1 MAMLPEYYPVGAGG
15 DSLEE
20 YLRTLAQMGD
30 PTDVYP
36 RAISPFTRPQ
46 AIPSFGA
53 IPGTQYNDY
62 LGADPTRSLRL
73 SSFRKNYPKSLRVDN
88 PGATLPAEPSPS
100 LEEDPITVLRRNTD
114 RVRNYPRESSEMF
127 SPSFNPEGD
136 IINFRRM
143 NTDRA
148 RNYQRDRDYLPGK
161 QTPPRDTSSLPK
173 TPAVKTTGL
182 LDTEEP
188 AEGGSFYDDPMRMG
202 LLQAGLGLM
211 SAPRYST
218 NPNDVTLGSALAKGL
233 GGFVQGYGGT
243 KKRLSEAEQDRLDQE
258 FKRSQME
265 LDRMYKM
272 ALTDESAARAAREE
286 ANLTKQYEAEKQ
298 AEQRKREQILT
309 IMELQQGNATTLA
322 QLNNLSAEKVNEIYE
337 GVVAP
342 SQETRQRQELI
353 NQIQTG
359 DNLTPDQKKILVEY
373 AQNEESK
380 YKDVMAMRD
389 EYAAKNRGP
398 EQVSTAAFENW
409 LGTQTELTD
418 IERNLVLSE
427 VQRSGDTDSGFAS
440 VQKIMNLKN
449 AQKGDQPKDSSTMS
463 GTIILQDPQSLANYR
478 PEDYPGYQATK
489 SRDRV
494 LLKPMTGDQLKAM
507 NDKGAAA
514 QAIDAYL
521 QELRKIPGNSLEL
534 KYKALVEDPSLSA
547 LRSKFIHAI
556 MKLKDAYGLG
566 VLSGNDYDLL
576 ESALNDPTKILTIR
590 NKENFIETVRQTGE
604 QAYRSYAGDATL
616 FNYDPLAYYSQY
628 IANSY
633 QLPSTLANPFDQEQ
647 ARKNKALQGTTE
659 DPDAYLLEPRP

>member
-1 MAMLPEYYPVGAGG
+1 MQLEKYINQFPPG
-15 DSLEE
+15 DQQEIRRLLEQ
-20 YLRTLAQMGD
+20 YNSAVNAQDRALAQ
-30 PTDVYP
+30 
-36 RAISPFTRPQ
+36 RRLEPFTRKMMQMPDMVGRRNFLDDAARQ
-46 AIPSFGA
+46 K
-53 IPGTQYNDY
+53 Y
-62 LGADPTRSLRL
+62 LKNTMGRETSEPIAAKFPAPRTAMDLIGSGMQSDQIRSLE
-73 SSFRKNYPKSLRVDN
+73 KMGQAVN
-88 PGATLPAEPSPS
+88 PMPPLQAPPAVQSRQMAGPPQQAQGPAS
-100 LEEDPITVLRRNTD
+100 
-114 RVRNYPRESSEMF
+114 
-127 SPSFNPEGD
+127 
-136 IINFRRM
+136 
-143 NTDRA
+143 
-148 RNYQRDRDYLPGK
+148 
-161 QTPPRDTSSLPK
+161 PPRDTSPFNYK
-173 TPAVKTTGL
+173 IPAAQTPPASQVQPVPAQGL

-188 AEGGSFYDDPMRMG
+188 SKGGSFYDDPMRMG

-218 NPNDVTLGSALAKGL
+218 NPNDVTLSSALARGL

-272 ALTDESAARAAREE
+272 ALTDESAARTARDQANITKLYEE
-286 ANLTKQYEAEKQ
+286 ERE
-298 AEQRKREQILT
+298 AEQRKRQQIQT

-380 YKDVMAMRD
+380 YKDVMDRQD
-389 EYAAKNRGP
+389 HYAAKNRGP

-427 VQRSGDTDSGFAS
+427 VQQSGNTDSGFAS
-440 VQKIMNLKN
+440 VQKIMNLKKV
-449 AQKGDQPKDSSTMS
+449 QKGDQPKDSSTMS

-494 LLKPMTGDQLKAM
+494 LLKPMTADQLKAM

-521 QELRKIPGNSLEL
+521 QELEKIPGRSLEL
-534 KYKALVEDPSLSA
+534 KYKALVENSSLSA

-556 MKLKDAYGLG
+556 MKLKDAYDLG

-590 NKENFIETVRQTGE
+590 NKENFIKNVRQTGQ
-604 QAYRSYAGDATL
+604 QAYRSYAGEATL

-633 QLPSTLANPFDQEQ
+633 QLPSTLANPGNQEQ
-647 ARKNKALQGTTE
+647 ARKNQALQGTTE

>member
-1 MAMLPEYYPVGAGG
+1 MALQYRGLPNPQDWQNYLDPAEFFRLSTMSGVNPSYPASSYSPNAL
-15 DSLEE
+15 D
-20 YLRTLAQMGD
+20 YLDQLDQARLQQAVMPNLPKTLGSD
-30 PTDVYP
+30 PASMIERQFKQYRDREPVTP
-36 RAISPFTRPQ
+36 PTRPQ
-46 AIPSFGA
+46 SVRP
-53 IPGTQYNDY
+53 
-62 LGADPTRSLRL
+62 
-73 SSFRKNYPKSLRVDN
+73 
-88 PGATLPAEPSPS
+88 PSPAVQS
-100 LEEDPITVLRRNTD
+100 RQMAGPPQQAQGPAN
-114 RVRNYPRESSEMF
+114 
-127 SPSFNPEGD
+127 
-136 IINFRRM
+136 
-143 NTDRA
+143 
-148 RNYQRDRDYLPGK
+148 
-161 QTPPRDTSSLPK
+161 PPRDTRSFNYNVPVAPK
-173 TPAVKTTGL
+173 TSAVQTAGL
-182 LDTEEP
+182 LDTDEP

-202 LLQAGLGLM
+202 LLQAGLGLL
-211 SAPRYST
+211 SAPQYST
-218 NPNDVTLGSALAKGL
+218 NPNDVTLSSALAKGL

-494 LLKPMTGDQLKAM
+494 LLKPMTADQLKAM

-534 KYKALVEDPSLSA
+534 KYKALIEDPSLSA

-590 NKENFIETVRQTGE
+590 NKENFIESVRETGE

-633 QLPSTLANPFDQEQ
+633 QLPSTLASPVNQEQ

>member
-1 MAMLPEYYPVGAGG
+1 MALQYRGLPNPQDWQNYLDPAEFFRLSTMSGANQSYPASSYSPNAL
-15 DSLEE
+15 D
-20 YLRTLAQMGD
+20 YLDQLDQARLQQAVMPNLPKTLGSD
-30 PTDVYP
+30 PASMIERQFQQYRDREPVVP
-36 RAISPFTRPQ
+36 PTRPQ
-46 AIPSFGA
+46 SVRP
-53 IPGTQYNDY
+53 
-62 LGADPTRSLRL
+62 
-73 SSFRKNYPKSLRVDN
+73 
-88 PGATLPAEPSPS
+88 PSPAVQS
-100 LEEDPITVLRRNTD
+100 RQMAGPPQQAQGPAN
-114 RVRNYPRESSEMF
+114 
-127 SPSFNPEGD
+127 
-136 IINFRRM
+136 
-143 NTDRA
+143 
-148 RNYQRDRDYLPGK
+148 
-161 QTPPRDTSSLPK
+161 PPRDTSPFNYNIPAAPK
-173 TPAVKTTGL
+173 TPAVQTAGL

-202 LLQAGLGLM
+202 LLQAGLGLL
-211 SAPRYST
+211 SAPQYST
-218 NPNDVTLGSALAKGL
+218 NPNDVTLGSALARGL

-494 LLKPMTGDQLKAM
+494 LLKPMTADQLKAM

-633 QLPSTLANPFDQEQ
+633 QLPSTLASPVNQEQ

-659 DPDAYLLEPRP
+659 DPDAYLLE

>member
-1 MAMLPEYYPVGAGG
+1 MAYYTELRSPYTFGPVPSPTYWSKEDGYPGGSEYLQRMNQPEIDAMLQYMDAQELNDPSAV
-15 DSLEE
+15 
-20 YLRTLAQMGD
+20 LRRKLQTP
-30 PTDVYP
+30 PT
-36 RAISPFTRPQ
+36 
-46 AIPSFGA
+46 
-53 IPGTQYNDY
+53 
-62 LGADPTRSLRL
+62 
-73 SSFRKNYPKSLRVDN
+73 
-88 PGATLPAEPSPS
+88 PS

-114 RVRNYPRESSEMF
+114 RARNYPRDFSEMF
-127 SPSFNPEGD
+127 APSMNPEGD
-136 IINFRRM
+136 IGRYIPNKPAVSRSAKVSPQKSAFSRSSMGAPPSTGNVR
-143 NTDRA
+143 
-148 RNYQRDRDYLPGK
+148 LPAA
-161 QTPPRDTSSLPK
+161 PK
-173 TPAVKTTGL
+173 TSAAQTAGL
-182 LDTEEP
+182 LDTEDAPES
-188 AEGGSFYDDPMRMG
+188 GSSWYDDPMRMG

-218 NPNDVTLGSALAKGL
+218 NPNDVTLSSALARGL
-233 GGFVQGYGGT
+233 GGFIQGYGGT

-440 VQKIMNLKN
+440 VQKIMNLKK

-494 LLKPMTGDQLKAM
+494 LLKPMTADQLKAM

-633 QLPSTLANPFDQEQ
+633 QLPSTLASPGNQEQ

>member
-1 MAMLPEYYPVGAGG
+1 MAMQPEYYPG
-15 DSLEE
+15 DSYEE
-20 YLRTLAQMGD
+20 YLRMLAEMGN
-30 PTDVYP
+30 PTDVFA
-36 RAISPFTRPQ
+36 RSLSPFTRPQ
-46 AIPSFGA
+46 SIPSFGA
-53 IPGTQYNDY
+53 IPGFQYNDY
-62 LGADPTRSLRL
+62 LGADPTRGLRL
-73 SSFRKNYPKSLRVDN
+73 SSFKKDSPKAQKLDN
-88 PGATLPAEPSPS
+88 PGATFPLNQTI
-100 LEEDPITVLRRNTD
+100 EEDPITVLRRNTD
-114 RVRNYPRESSEMF
+114 RARNYPRDFSEMF
-127 SPSFNPEGD
+127 NPSLNPEGD
-136 IINFRRM
+136 IGRYVPNKPAVSRSAKVQPPAQGP
-143 NTDRA
+143 A
-148 RNYQRDRDYLPGK
+148 RPAS
-161 QTPPRDTSSLPK
+161 DTSAAPK
-173 TPAVKTTGL
+173 TPAVQAQSAPSQGGGL
-182 LDTEEP
+182 LDVDMD
-188 AEGGSFYDDPMRMG
+188 FFDDPTRMG

-218 NPNDVTLGSALAKGL
+218 NPNDVTLSSALARGL

-243 KKRLSEAEQDRLDQE
+243 KKRLSDAEQDRLDQE

-272 ALTDESAARAAREE
+272 ALTDESAARAAREQ
-286 ANLTKQYEAEKQ
+286 ANITRQYNEDRQ
-298 AEQRKREQILT
+298 AEQRKREQIQT

-322 QLNNLSAEKVNEIYE
+322 QLNNLSAEKVNELYE

-342 SQETRQRQELI
+342 SQETKQRQELI
-353 NQIQTG
+353 SQIERG

-380 YKDVMAMRD
+380 YKDVIAMRD
-389 EYAAKNRGP
+389 DYAAKNRGP

-440 VQKIMNLKN
+440 VQKIMNLKKS
-449 AQKGDQPKDSSTMS
+449 QRGDQPKDADTMS
-463 GTIILQDPQSLANYR
+463 GTIILREPQSLANYR

-489 SRDRV
+489 SKDRV
-494 LLKPMTGDQLKAM
+494 LLKPMTADQLKAM

-521 QELRKIPGNSLEL
+521 QELEKIPGNSLEL
-534 KYKALVEDPSLSA
+534 KYKALVEDDSLSP

-590 NKENFIETVRQTGE
+590 NKENFIKTVRQTGQ

-616 FNYDPLAYYSQY
+616 FNYNPLTYYNQY

-633 QLPSTLANPFDQEQ
+633 QLPSTLANPVNQEQ
-647 ARKNKALQGTTE
+647 ARKNQALQGTTE

>member
-1 MAMLPEYYPVGAGG
+1 MAYYTELRSPYTFGPVPSPTYSSKEDGYPGGSEYLQRMNQPEIDAMLQYMDAQELN
-15 DSLEE
+15 DSSAV
-20 YLRTLAQMGD
+20 LR
-30 PTDVYP
+30 
-36 RAISPFTRPQ
+36 
-46 AIPSFGA
+46 
-53 IPGTQYNDY
+53 
-62 LGADPTRSLRL
+62 
-73 SSFRKNYPKSLRVDN
+73 RKLQTPL
-88 PGATLPAEPSPS
+88 TPS

-114 RVRNYPRESSEMF
+114 RARNYPRESSEMF

-148 RNYQRDRDYLPGK
+148 RNYQRDSDYLPGK
-161 QTPPRDTSSLPK
+161 QTPPSMGPPPSTGNVRLPVRTQTS
-173 TPAVKTTGL
+173 AVQTTGL
-182 LDTEEP
+182 LDTEDSPES
-188 AEGGSFYDDPMRMG
+188 GSSWYDDPMRMG
-202 LLQAGLGLM
+202 LLQAGLGLL

-218 NPNDVTLGSALAKGL
+218 NPNDVTLSSALARGL

-272 ALTDESAARAAREE
+272 ALTDESAARAARDE

-389 EYAAKNRGP
+389 DYAAKNRGP

-521 QELRKIPGNSLEL
+521 QELRKIPGSSLEL

-576 ESALNDPTKILTIR
+576 ERALNDPTKILTIR

-633 QLPSTLANPFDQEQ
+633 QLPSTLASPGTQEQ
-647 ARKNKALQGTTE
+647 ARKQEALQGTTE

>member
-1 MAMLPEYYPVGAGG
+1 MAMLPEYYPGLPE
-15 DSLEE
+15 DPYIE
-20 YLRTLAQMGD
+20 YLRKLGQFQRSSREFPYMSQTNLRIENQYPGGPLPELPDDPLEVMERNRPFPQSKRLGPQFPAAFSESPVPGTTEMMNARGSLNEDADRRADAMIAEAQQRRSRPRSVQAITPPSMG
-30 PTDVYP
+30 PPPSTGNVSM
-36 RAISPFTRPQ
+36 AARPQ
-46 AIPSFGA
+46 
-53 IPGTQYNDY
+53 
-62 LGADPTRSLRL
+62 
-73 SSFRKNYPKSLRVDN
+73 
-88 PGATLPAEPSPS
+88 
-100 LEEDPITVLRRNTD
+100 
-114 RVRNYPRESSEMF
+114 
-127 SPSFNPEGD
+127 
-136 IINFRRM
+136 
-143 NTDRA
+143 
-148 RNYQRDRDYLPGK
+148 
-161 QTPPRDTSSLPK
+161 
-173 TPAVKTTGL
+173 TPAVQTQAAPAQGL
-182 LDTEEP
+182 LETEEP
-188 AEGGSFYDDPMRMG
+188 TDSTSWYDDPTRMG

-218 NPNDVTLGSALAKGL
+218 TPNDVTLSSALARGL

-243 KKRLSEAEQDRLDQE
+243 KKRLSDAEQDRLDQE

-272 ALTDESAARAAREE
+272 ALTDESAARTAREQ
-286 ANLTKQYEAEKQ
+286 ANITKLYEEERE
-298 AEQRKREQILT
+298 AEQRKRQQIQT

-322 QLNNLSAEKVNEIYE
+322 QLNNLSAEKVNELYE

-342 SQETRQRQELI
+342 SQETKQRQELI
-353 NQIQTG
+353 SQIERG

-380 YKDVMAMRD
+380 YKDVIAMRD
-389 EYAAKNRGP
+389 DYAAKNRGP

-409 LGTQTELTD
+409 LGTQAELTD
-418 IERNLVLSE
+418 IERNLVLTE

-440 VQKIMNLKN
+440 VQKIMNLKKS
-449 AQKGDQPKDSSTMS
+449 QRGDQPKDADTMS
-463 GTIILQDPQSLANYR
+463 GTIILREPQSLANYR

-489 SRDRV
+489 SKDRV
-494 LLKPMTGDQLKAM
+494 LLKPMTADQLKAM

-514 QAIDAYL
+514 QAIDAYM
-521 QELRKIPGNSLEL
+521 QELEKIPGNSLEL
-534 KYKALVEDPSLSA
+534 KYKALVEDDSLSP

-590 NKENFIETVRQTGE
+590 NKENFIKTVRQTGQ

-616 FNYDPLAYYSQY
+616 FNYNPLTYYNQY

-633 QLPSTLANPFDQEQ
+633 QLPSTLANPVNQEQ
-647 ARKNKALQGTTE
+647 ARKDQALQGTTK

>member
-1 MAMLPEYYPVGAGG
+1 MAMLPEYYSGLPE
-15 DSLEE
+15 DPYME
-20 YLRTLAQMGD
+20 YLQKLGQFQRSGSDLPYTSLTNLRIENQYPGGRLPALPDD
-30 PTDVYP
+30 PVEVINRN
-36 RAISPFTRPQ
+36 RALPQFNRLGPQFPAAYSESPV
-46 AIPSFGA
+46 
-53 IPGTQYNDY
+53 PGTAEMMRARDTLNQD
-62 LGADPTRSLRL
+62 ADRRADAMIAEAQQRRSRP
-73 SSFRKNYPKSLRVDN
+73 RPVQ
-88 PGATLPAEPSPS
+88 
-100 LEEDPITVLRRNTD
+100 PIT
-114 RVRNYPRESSEMF
+114 P
-127 SPSFNPEGD
+127 PSMAPPSTGNVP
-136 IINFRRM
+136 M
-143 NTDRA
+143 PA
-148 RNYQRDRDYLPGK
+148 RK
-161 QTPPRDTSSLPK
+161 QTS
-173 TPAVKTTGL
+173 AVQTAGL
-182 LDTEEP
+182 LDTEDAPE
-188 AEGGSFYDDPMRMG
+188 SDTSWYDDPTRMG

-218 NPNDVTLGSALAKGL
+218 NPNDVTLSSALARGL

-380 YKDVMAMRD
+380 YTDVLAMRD
-389 EYAAKNRGP
+389 DYAAKNRGP

-440 VQKIMNLKN
+440 VQKIMNLKK

-494 LLKPMTGDQLKAM
+494 LLKPMTADQLKAM

-633 QLPSTLANPFDQEQ
+633 QLPSTLASPGTQEQ

>member
-1 MAMLPEYYPVGAGG
+1 MALQYMGYPNPQGWQDYLDEEFFQLSALSGANPSNPASAYSPNALDYLDRLDQARLQKAQQAMMPNLPETLGSDPASMIERQFQRYRDREPVA
-15 DSLEE
+15 
-20 YLRTLAQMGD
+20 
-30 PTDVYP
+30 P
-36 RAISPFTRPQ
+36 
-46 AIPSFGA
+46 
-53 IPGTQYNDY
+53 
-62 LGADPTRSLRL
+62 PTRSQSVR
-73 SSFRKNYPKSLRVDN
+73 P
-88 PGATLPAEPSPS
+88 PSPAVQS
-100 LEEDPITVLRRNTD
+100 RQ
-114 RVRNYPRESSEMF
+114 MAG
-127 SPSFNPEGD
+127 SPQQAQGPAN
-136 IINFRRM
+136 
-143 NTDRA
+143 
-148 RNYQRDRDYLPGK
+148 
-161 QTPPRDTSSLPK
+161 PPRDTSPFNYNIPAAPK
-173 TPAVKTTGL
+173 TPAVQTAGL

-202 LLQAGLGLM
+202 LLQAGLGLL
-211 SAPRYST
+211 SAPQYST
-218 NPNDVTLGSALAKGL
+218 NPNDVTLGSALARGL

-353 NQIQTG
+353 SQIQTG

-494 LLKPMTGDQLKAM
+494 LLKPMTADQLKAM

>member
-1 MAMLPEYYPVGAGG
+1 MAMLPEYYPGLPE
-15 DSLEE
+15 DPYME
-20 YLRTLAQMGD
+20 YLRKLGQFQRTSSDLPYTSLTNLRIENQYPGGRLPALPDD
-30 PTDVYP
+30 PVEVMNRN
-36 RAISPFTRPQ
+36 RAFPQFNRLGPQFPAAYSESPV
-46 AIPSFGA
+46 
-53 IPGTQYNDY
+53 PGT
-62 LGADPTRSLRL
+62 
-73 SSFRKNYPKSLRVDN
+73 
-88 PGATLPAEPSPS
+88 AE
-100 LEEDPITVLRRNTD
+100 
-114 RVRNYPRESSEMF
+114 M
-127 SPSFNPEGD
+127 
-136 IINFRRM
+136 M
-143 NTDRA
+143 RA
-148 RNYQRDRDYLPGK
+148 RDELNEDADRRADAMIAEAQQRRSKPRPV
-161 QTPPRDTSSLPK
+161 QPVTPPGMGPPPSTGNVRLPVRTQTS
-173 TPAVKTTGL
+173 AVQTAGL

-218 NPNDVTLGSALAKGL
+218 NPNDVTLGSALARGL

-440 VQKIMNLKN
+440 VQKIMNLKK

-494 LLKPMTGDQLKAM
+494 LLKPMTADQLKAM

>member
-1 MAMLPEYYPVGAGG
+1 MAMLPEYYPGLSE
-15 DSLEE
+15 DPYME
-20 YLRTLAQMGD
+20 YLRKLGQFQRTSSGIGQN
-30 PTDVYP
+30 PSYP
-36 RAISPFTRPQ
+36 ASSYSPN
-46 AIPSFGA
+46 AL
-53 IPGTQYNDY
+53 DY
-62 LGADPTRSLRL
+62 LDQLDQARMQQAMMPNLPKSLNSDPASMIERQFQQYRDREPVAPPTRSQSVR
-73 SSFRKNYPKSLRVDN
+73 P
-88 PGATLPAEPSPS
+88 PSPAVQS
-100 LEEDPITVLRRNTD
+100 RQMAGPPQQAQGPAN
-114 RVRNYPRESSEMF
+114 
-127 SPSFNPEGD
+127 
-136 IINFRRM
+136 
-143 NTDRA
+143 
-148 RNYQRDRDYLPGK
+148 
-161 QTPPRDTSSLPK
+161 PPRDTSPFNYNVPAAPK
-173 TPAVKTTGL
+173 TSAVQSQSAPAQGGGL
-182 LDTEEP
+182 LDIDTD
-188 AEGGSFYDDPMRMG
+188 FFDDPTRMG

-218 NPNDVTLGSALAKGL
+218 NPNDVTLSSALARGL

-380 YKDVMAMRD
+380 YKDVIAMQD
-389 EYAAKNRGP
+389 DYAAKNRGP

-440 VQKIMNLKN
+440 VQKIMNLKK

-494 LLKPMTGDQLKAM
+494 LLKPMTADQLKAM

-556 MKLKDAYGLG
+556 MKLKDAYDLG

-590 NKENFIETVRQTGE
+590 NKENFIENVRQTGE

-633 QLPSTLANPFDQEQ
+633 QLPSTLASPGNQEQ
-647 ARKNKALQGTTE
+647 ARKQEALPKVEVE
-659 DPDAYLLEPRP
+659 DPDAYLLE

>member
-1 MAMLPEYYPVGAGG
+1 MAMLPEYYPGLPE
-15 DSLEE
+15 DPYME
-20 YLRTLAQMGD
+20 YLRKLGQFQRASSDLPYTSLTNLRIENQYPGGRLPALPDD
-30 PTDVYP
+30 PIEVMDRSRPLPDVSRMTPQFPAAYSD
-36 RAISPFTRPQ
+36 SPV
-46 AIPSFGA
+46 
-53 IPGTQYNDY
+53 PGTAEMMRARDELNED
-62 LGADPTRSLRL
+62 ADRRADAMIAEAKQRRSRP
-73 SSFRKNYPKSLRVDN
+73 RPVQ
-88 PGATLPAEPSPS
+88 
-100 LEEDPITVLRRNTD
+100 PIT
-114 RVRNYPRESSEMF
+114 P
-127 SPSFNPEGD
+127 PSMG
-136 IINFRRM
+136 
-143 NTDRA
+143 
-148 RNYQRDRDYLPGK
+148 
-161 QTPPRDTSSLPK
+161 PPSTGNVPM
-173 TPAVKTTGL
+173 PVKTQTSAAQSQSAPAQGGGL
-182 LDTEEP
+182 LDIDTD
-188 AEGGSFYDDPMRMG
+188 FFDDPTRMG

-218 NPNDVTLGSALAKGL
+218 NPNDVTLSSALARGL

-380 YKDVMAMRD
+380 YKDVIAMQD
-389 EYAAKNRGP
+389 DYAAKNRGP

-440 VQKIMNLKN
+440 VQKIMNLKK

-494 LLKPMTGDQLKAM
+494 LLKPMTADQLKAM

-556 MKLKDAYGLG
+556 MKLKDAYDLG

-590 NKENFIETVRQTGE
+590 NKENFIENVRQTGE

-633 QLPSTLANPFDQEQ
+633 QLPSTLASPGNQEQ
-647 ARKNKALQGTTE
+647 ARKQEALPKVEVE
-659 DPDAYLLEPRP
+659 DPDAYLLE

>member
-1 MAMLPEYYPVGAGG
+1 MAMLPEYYPGLPE
-15 DSLEE
+15 DPYME
-20 YLRTLAQMGD
+20 YLRKLGQFQRSSSGSGQNPSFPASSYSPNALDYLDQLDQARLQQAVMPNLPKNLNSD
-30 PTDVYP
+30 PASMIERQFQQYQEK
-36 RAISPFTRPQ
+36 RQREAIPTNRSAETRGARPPANYDPLSSVQTRPRPVQ
-46 AIPSFGA
+46 
-53 IPGTQYNDY
+53 
-62 LGADPTRSLRL
+62 
-73 SSFRKNYPKSLRVDN
+73 
-88 PGATLPAEPSPS
+88 
-100 LEEDPITVLRRNTD
+100 PITPPTNK
-114 RVRNYPRESSEMF
+114 N
-127 SPSFNPEGD
+127 SFDFGISAVP
-136 IINFRRM
+136 
-143 NTDRA
+143 
-148 RNYQRDRDYLPGK
+148 Q
-161 QTPPRDTSSLPK
+161 TSS
-173 TPAVKTTGL
+173 PAQGL

-188 AEGGSFYDDPMRMG
+188 TEGGSFYDDPMRMG

-211 SAPRYST
+211 SSPRYST
-218 NPNDVTLGSALAKGL
+218 NPNDVTLGSALARGL

-272 ALTDESAARAAREE
+272 ALTDESAARAARDE

-353 NQIQTG
+353 SQIQTG

-389 EYAAKNRGP
+389 DYAAKNRGP

-440 VQKIMNLKN
+440 VQKIMNLKK

-521 QELRKIPGNSLEL
+521 QELRQIPGNSLEL

-556 MKLKDAYGLG
+556 MKLKDAYDLG

-590 NKENFIETVRQTGE
+590 NKENFIENVRQTGE

-633 QLPSTLANPFDQEQ
+633 QLPSTLANPVNQEQ
-647 ARKNKALQGTTE
+647 ARKKKALQGTTE

>member
-1 MAMLPEYYPVGAGG
+1 MAYLNPNEQATEEFLRQLRDEEARRLYLLRAGRGNVYTPEPIAASFPAPRTAMDLIGSGMQS
-15 DSLEE
+15 DQIRSLE
-20 YLRTLAQMGD
+20 RMGQAVTPMSSLQSD
-30 PTDVYP
+30 PVEVIQQSAP
-36 RAISPFTRPQ
+36 ATRPV
-46 AIPSFGA
+46 AVRP
-53 IPGTQYNDY
+53 
-62 LGADPTRSLRL
+62 
-73 SSFRKNYPKSLRVDN
+73 
-88 PGATLPAEPSPS
+88 PSPAVQS
-100 LEEDPITVLRRNTD
+100 RQMAGPPQQAQGPAN
-114 RVRNYPRESSEMF
+114 
-127 SPSFNPEGD
+127 
-136 IINFRRM
+136 
-143 NTDRA
+143 
-148 RNYQRDRDYLPGK
+148 
-161 QTPPRDTSSLPK
+161 PPRDTRSFNYNIPTAPKSL
-173 TPAVKTTGL
+173 AVQTTGL

-298 AEQRKREQILT
+298 AEQRKREQIQT

-494 LLKPMTGDQLKAM
+494 LLKPMTADQLKAM

>member
-1 MAMLPEYYPVGAGG
+1 MAMLPEYYPGLPE
-15 DSLEE
+15 DPYME
-20 YLRTLAQMGD
+20 YLRKLGQFQRSSSDLPYTSLTNLRIENQYPGGRLPALPDD
-30 PTDVYP
+30 PVEVMNRN
-36 RAISPFTRPQ
+36 RALPQFNRLGPQFPAAYSESPV
-46 AIPSFGA
+46 
-53 IPGTQYNDY
+53 PGTAEMMRARDTLNQD
-62 LGADPTRSLRL
+62 ADRRADAMIAEAQQRRSRPR
-73 SSFRKNYPKSLRVDN
+73 SVQ
-88 PGATLPAEPSPS
+88 
-100 LEEDPITVLRRNTD
+100 PITPPSMGPPPSTGN
-114 RVRNYPRESSEMF
+114 VRLPVRTQTSETQ
-127 SPSFNPEGD
+127 SQS
-136 IINFRRM
+136 
-143 NTDRA
+143 A
-148 RNYQRDRDYLPGK
+148 
-161 QTPPRDTSSLPK
+161 
-173 TPAVKTTGL
+173 PAQGGGL
-182 LDTEEP
+182 LDIEDAPES
-188 AEGGSFYDDPMRMG
+188 GSSWYDDPMRMG

-218 NPNDVTLGSALAKGL
+218 NPNDVTLSSALAKGL

-353 NQIQTG
+353 NQIQRG
-359 DNLTPDQKKILVEY
+359 DDLTPNQKKILLEY

-380 YKDVMAMRD
+380 YTDVLAMRD
-389 EYAAKNRGP
+389 DYAAKNRGP

-440 VQKIMNLKN
+440 VQKIISLKQ

-494 LLKPMTGDQLKAM
+494 LLKPMTADQLKAM

-556 MKLKDAYGLG
+556 MKLKDAYDLG

-590 NKENFIETVRQTGE
+590 NKENFIENVRQTGE

-633 QLPSTLANPFDQEQ
+633 QLPSTLANPVNQEQ